1 MNAGPTPS
9 KTSRD
14 PRETASQADRQ
25 TVELGAPPRAALVA
39 VARPLRTAGGAGVH
53 AGPRGGPDTIDLRRI
68 IMTTIRSRLPRLLT
82 VTDVAQRLI
91 VSTKTVRRLIA
102 RGLPV
107 HQVGRQIRISET
119 DLFVHLEQNR
129 K

>member
-1 MNAGPTPS
+1 M
-9 KTSRD
+9 TSI
-14 PRETASQADRQ
+14 P
-25 TVELGAPPRAALVA
+25 
-39 VARPLRTAGGAGVH
+39 
-53 AGPRGGPDTIDLRRI
+53 
-68 IMTTIRSRLPRLLT
+68 SRLPRLLT
-82 VTDVAQRLI
+82 VADVAKQLI

-119 DLFVHLEQNR
+119 DLFVHLEQHQ